1 MAKRRRTSNIVKY
14 CKEHG
19 RMVGFAWG
27 GHRKNCKAGEVTEAE
42 YLASIKAKGKGKAV
56 RVQSVSL
63 VLKPQAKAAVGSVAE
78 KIVSD
83 LKNRMFDFTTEIE
96 GLEIQRGE
104 LHKKLEE
111 VDHKLAD
118 SRGEKDELIRG
129 LKELI

>member
-1 MAKRRRTSNIVKY
+1 MAKRKRTSNVVKY

-42 YLASIKAKGKGKAV
+42 YLISQKNKVAGLVRIHAATLAK
-56 RVQSVSL
+56 
-63 VLKPQAKAAVGSVAE
+63 KPQKAAGSVAE

-96 GLEIQRGE
+96 GLERQRAE
-104 LHKKLEE
+104 LQKQLDE